1 MISMRFSALL
11 LLIGTAAFAADPS
24 TGKVLAFSD
33 DFNGDKID
41 ETKWGFTGSREL
53 FSIVKIGKFSVARI
67 GLKMGTDMIQVNS
80 LSTRGKFSQQYGYFE
95 ASMRMNAHEGHAG
108 TLRIISDDEKT
119 PPALTAAFHS
129 QGKDLIIPWG
139 RGLTEAGMQDFRPD
153 RNAPLKTSDA
163 AKRFHTYGVLWT
175 EKSYSW
181 LIDGRVVHK
190 LDRKEYVRPMHVVL
204 SHRILEEDRPKLM
217 LKTLPDD
224 VDIDWVK
231 VWK

>member
-1 MISMRFSALL
+1 MRLL
-11 LLIGTAAFAADPS
+11 AFLAFATAAAFAADPS

-33 DFNGDKID
+33 EFNGDKID
-41 ETKWGFTGSREL
+41 EAKWGFAGPKEL

-67 GLKMGTDMIQVNS
+67 GLRMGTDMIQVNS

-95 ASMRMNAHEGHAG
+95 ASMRMNAYDGHAG
-108 TLRIISDDEKT
+108 TLRIITDDEKT

-163 AKRFHTYGVLWT
+163 AKKVHTYGVLWT
-175 EKSYSW
+175 EKGFTW
-181 LIDGRVVHK
+181 LIDGRIVHK
-190 LDRKEYVRPMHVVL
+190 LERKEYVRPMHVVL
-204 SHRILEEDRPKLM
+204 SHRILEEDRPRLV